1 MDVQGAG
8 HDRQHLF
15 WLGGL
20 FPEPCWG
27 ANGCLSWQALVEA
40 QGCHGIWRPWG
51 QRWSTPQLKPRTAL
65 AYCRPVESNQKIVT
79 FSKEKS
85 FCWIQFLNY
94 CFTLKIKMSHLNP
107 LERGFGYYLNLHLI
121 TVCLLQWQLLSPLS
135 IKVSATKTCMDYT
148 IKLYCPPHHE
158 TPQLGVDWCPHPAE
172 GGQGSWLET
181 GC

>member
-1 MDVQGAG
+1 MLGCEWLLILAG
-8 HDRQHLF
+8 SR
-15 WLGGL
+15 
-20 FPEPCWG
+20 WG
-27 ANGCLSWQALVEA
+27 SRMSRYLETMRTEMKYTTAKAKNCACLLSSC
-40 QGCHGIWRPWG
+40 GD
-51 QRWSTPQLKPRTAL
+51 
-65 AYCRPVESNQKIVT
+65 QKIVT